1 MRPTGLTTSAPRGT
15 RGVLTASA
23 WVAGNFRARPRP
35 LGAAGS
41 VVLLLLALAAPS
53 RGATRE
59 YFIAAEEVVWDFAPS
74 GQNLVHGGP
83 IPKPYRTKWKKAR
96 YVQYTDGTFA
106 TQTPQPPWLGV
117 LGPIIRAEV
126 GDTVLV
132 HFLNRTRRP
141 VGIHPH
147 GFRYDKDNEGAHYLP
162 HGAGAAIEPG
172 GSFTYTWMADE
183 RSGPGPADPS
193 SIVWW
198 YHGHVDEPLDTNLGL
213 LGPIVITAAGMARP
227 DATPKDV
234 AREFVTLFMIFN
246 EAHDRERGLMHSING
261 YIFGNLRGLEMNN
274 GETVRW
280 YVLGMGNE
288 NDLHSPHWH
297 GRTLRY
303 QLRHTDVIELL
314 PGSMATADMVA
325 DDPGTWMLHCHVA
338 DHIAAGMLTTY
349 TINP

>member
-23 WVAGNFRARPRP
+23 WVAGAFRARPRP

-74 GQNLVHGGP
+74 GRNLVHGGP

-126 GDTVLV
+126 GDTV
-132 HFLNRTRRP
+132 
-141 VGIHPH
+141 
-147 GFRYDKDNEGAHYLP
+147 
-162 HGAGAAIEPG
+162 
-172 GSFTYTWMADE
+172 
-183 RSGPGPADPS
+183 
-193 SIVWW
+193 
-198 YHGHVDEPLDTNLGL
+198 
-213 LGPIVITAAGMARP
+213 
-227 DATPKDV
+227 
-234 AREFVTLFMIFN
+234 FN

-274 GETVRW
+274 GE
-280 YVLGMGNE
+280 
-288 NDLHSPHWH
+288 
-297 GRTLRY
+297 
-303 QLRHTDVIELL
+303 
-314 PGSMATADMVA
+314 
-325 DDPGTWMLHCHVA
+325 
-338 DHIAAGMLTTY
+338 
-349 TINP
+349 